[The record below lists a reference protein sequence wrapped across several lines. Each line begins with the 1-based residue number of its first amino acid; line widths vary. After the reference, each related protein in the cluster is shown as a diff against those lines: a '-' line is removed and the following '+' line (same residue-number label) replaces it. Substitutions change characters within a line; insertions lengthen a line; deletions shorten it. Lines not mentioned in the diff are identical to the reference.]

1 MKKTISLLILVAALF
16 GGTGVWAAD
25 CKYKWETANYRT
37 GEKVL
42 WTKWIMNRAFYTE
55 DKPYGLVAGV
65 AEGDKKYLGLQ
76 LRSPEVR
83 LDHRP
88 SKAEI
93 DAAMVIPEGAKLSV
107 LFGDGTIYD
116 LFAERQVIG
125 DTSFK
130 AHANN
135 KYSLESRAIVRF
147 ALDAAAFAALS
158 GQKATDLRLH
168 TPARNYDI
176 SFGKKPSDK
185 IQKSLAC
192 IA

>member
-1 MKKTISLLILVAALF
+1 MKIVITLLVLIVASVGSTDA
-16 GGTGVWAAD
+16 WAAK
-25 CKYKWETANYRT
+25 CKYKWETTNYRT

-42 WTKWIMNRAFYTE
+42 WTRWIMNRAFYTD
-55 DKPYGLVAGV
+55 DKPYGLVAAV
-65 AEGDKKYLGLQ
+65 SEGDKKYLSLQ

-83 LDHRP
+83 LNHRP

-107 LFGDGTIYD
+107 LLGDGTIYD
-116 LFAERQVIG
+116 LFAERHIVG
-125 DTSFK
+125 DTSFE
-130 AHANN
+130 AHANDN
-135 KYSLESRAIVRF
+135 YSLASLAIIRF
-147 ALDAAAFAALS
+147 ELDAAAFAALN

-168 TPARNYDI
+168 TPDRNYDI

-192 IA
+192 VL